1 MPKNKSKGN
10 KITKRGRSGSDEKR
24 PDSSTKE
31 EDQDYMRVS
40 SMLGN
45 CRVEL
50 EDQYGTKFLGIIRGK
65 MRKRVYI
72 RSRDLVL
79 ASKRE
84 FQDNKV
90 DIIYK
95 YGYSEISY
103 LIRKQEIPSDF
114 VDIDSMFSESIHS
127 ITNKRKDID
136 ILDLPKF
143 DSDNSETDISDNE
156 KNNSNPDSDTHS
168 SGLEFDNI

>member
-24 PDSSTKE
+24 PESSVKE

-40 SMLGN
+40 SILGN
-45 CRVEL
+45 CRLEL

-72 RSRDLVL
+72 KNRDLVL
-79 ASKRE
+79 VSKRD

-90 DIIYK
+90 DIIHK

-103 LIRKQEIPSDF
+103 LIRKQEIPTDF
-114 VDIDSMFSESIHS
+114 VDIDSMFSESTQS
-127 ITNKRKDID
+127 RTNKRKNTDM
-136 ILDLPKF
+136 LDLPKF

-156 KNNSNPDSDTHS
+156 KNDSDTHS
-168 SGLEFDNI
+168 SDLEFDNI